1 MLTCVCVCVETGTE
15 DKWFTNSCGGPIQ
28 SKLIAVAVFCPMSE
42 PPFPLI
48 TKNVALVCLSCTCM
62 DKYVLN

>member
-15 DKWFTNSCGGPIQ
+15 DKWFTNSCGSPIQ
-28 SKLIAVAVFCPMSE
+28 SKLIAVAVCCPMSE

-62 DKYVLN
+62 DKSMLN